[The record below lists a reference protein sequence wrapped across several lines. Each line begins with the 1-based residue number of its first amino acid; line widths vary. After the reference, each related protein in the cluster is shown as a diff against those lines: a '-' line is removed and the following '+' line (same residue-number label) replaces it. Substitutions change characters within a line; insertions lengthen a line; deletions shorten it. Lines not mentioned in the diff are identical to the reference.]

1 MAGKTL
7 DSYKEFD
14 QIRVNS
20 WKIIL
25 FEKNIYN
32 IVSIYVLHKIFF
44 FFNKQKVTEVRNA

>member
-1 MAGKTL
+1 MAEKTL

-25 FEKNIYN
+25 FEINIYN
-32 IVSIYVLHKIFF
+32 IVSINLCF
-44 FFNKQKVTEVRNA
+44 QQTEDN